1 MLKLNRLQKII
12 VAVLAFFLALGILLQ
27 ALQGSTMSNLGYDM
41 VSMLKYGLVNYP
53 MKTLKGW
60 LKDFETLWSAKEEN
74 DQLRY
79 ELSQVPYYKALY
91 EDTLRENEELRKA
104 LDLTSKEQQVVVHAE
119 VVGRSQDNWNN
130 TVTINK
136 GKKDGIK
143 ENMAV
148 ETTEGMIGRI
158 ESVSTYTSIV
168 KLLTSEDKQSNASIK
183 INLDEKHSSEG
194 ILSNYDVKKGV
205 YIVYLYNDSDEIKKG
220 MQVVTSGKGGVYP
233 SGLLIGTVE
242 SVQALNNQ
250 TGQTIYVRP
259 VSDFQEFNVVRV
271 IGIQSE
277 E

>member
-12 VAVLAFFLALGILLQ
+12 VAVLAFFLVLGILMQ
-27 ALQGSTMSNLGYDM
+27 VLQGSTMSNIGYDM
-41 VSMLKYGLVNYP
+41 VSMLKYGLVDYP

-91 EDTLRENEELRKA
+91 ENTLRENEELRKA

-119 VVGRSQDNWNN
+119 VIGRDQDSWNN
-130 TVTINK
+130 KVTINK

-183 INLDEKHSSEG
+183 INLDKKHSSEG

-259 VSDFQEFNVVRV
+259 VSDFQEFNIVRV
-271 IGIQSE
+271 VGIQSE

>member
-12 VAVLAFFLALGILLQ
+12 VAVLAFFLALGILMQ
-27 ALQGSTMSNLGYDM
+27 VLQGSTMSNIGYDM
-41 VSMLKYGLVNYP
+41 VSMLKYGLVDYP

-91 EDTLRENEELRKA
+91 ENTLRENEELRKA

-119 VVGRSQDNWNN
+119 VIGRDQDSWNN
-130 TVTINK
+130 KVTINK

-183 INLDEKHSSEG
+183 INLDKKHSSEG

-259 VSDFQEFNVVRV
+259 VSDFQEFNIVRV
-271 IGIQSE
+271 VGIQSE

>member
-12 VAVLAFFLALGILLQ
+12 VAVLAFFLSIGILMQ
-27 ALQGSTMSNLGYDM
+27 VLQGSTMSNLGYDM

-91 EDTLRENEELRKA
+91 ENTLRENEELRKA
-104 LDLTSKEQQVVVHAE
+104 LDLTSKSQEVVVHAE
-119 VVGRSQDNWNN
+119 VIGRDQDNWNN
-130 TVTINK
+130 KVTINK

-168 KLLTSEDKQSNASIK
+168 KLLTSEDKQNNASIK
-183 INLDEKHSSEG
+183 INLDKKHSSEG

-259 VSDFQEFNVVRV
+259 VSDFQEFNIVRV

>member
-12 VAVLAFFLALGILLQ
+12 VAVLAFFLALGILMQ
-27 ALQGSTMSNLGYDM
+27 VLQGSTMSNIGYDM
-41 VSMLKYGLVNYP
+41 VSMLRYGLVDYP

-91 EDTLRENEELRKA
+91 ENTLRENEELRKA

-119 VVGRSQDNWNN
+119 VIGRDQDSWNN
-130 TVTINK
+130 KVTINK

-183 INLDEKHSSEG
+183 INLDKKHSSEG

-259 VSDFQEFNVVRV
+259 VSDFQEFNIVRV
-271 IGIQSE
+271 VGIQSE

>member
-12 VAVLAFFLALGILLQ
+12 VAVLAFFLALGILMQ
-27 ALQGSTMSNLGYDM
+27 VLQGSTMSNIGYDM
-41 VSMLKYGLVNYP
+41 VSTLKYGLVDYP

-91 EDTLRENEELRKA
+91 ENTLRENEELRKA

-119 VVGRSQDNWNN
+119 VIGRDQDSWNN
-130 TVTINK
+130 KVTINK

-183 INLDEKHSSEG
+183 INLDKKHSSEG
-194 ILSNYDVKKGV
+194 ILSKYDVKKDV
-205 YIVYLYNDSDEIKKG
+205 YIVYLYNNYNKIKKG

-259 VSDFQEFNVVRV
+259 VSDFQEFNIVRV
-271 IGIQSE
+271 VGIQSE